1 MPGRAVPAI
10 ALAWAA
16 LAGCRQDMHDQA
28 KVEALE
34 GSNFF
39 EDGRGSRPL
48 VAGTV
53 PRGGLR
59 LDAHDFT
66 GRVGEAFAD
75 AFPAAVT
82 RESLVRG
89 RERYDIFCAPCHD
102 RVGNG
107 LGMIVRRGFRR
118 PPSLHIDRLQLTKA
132 LSNEWAGKGVNVNAI
147 APGYMRTDN
156 TAALQADP
164 VRSKEILA
172 RIPANRWGEPS
183 DLEGA
188 VVFLASPASDY
199 LHGHIMVVDGGWC
212 GR

>member
-1 MPGRAVPAI
+1 MFPPDTRRAARTPGRAVPAI
-10 ALAWAA
+10 AVACAA

-34 GSNFF
+34 GSDFF

-59 LDAHDFT
+59 LDAHYFT
-66 GRVGEAFAD
+66 GRVGDTFAD

-82 RESLVRG
+82 RESLARG

-118 PPSLHIDRLQLTKA
+118 PPSLHIDRLREA
-132 LSNEWAGKGVNVNAI
+132 P
-147 APGYMRTDN
+147 PGYFVDVITRGFGAMADYAAQVPPADRWAI
-156 TAALQADP
+156 TAYIRALQL
-164 VRSKEILA
+164 SQNA
-172 RIPANRWGEPS
+172 RVD
-183 DLEGA
+183 DLPPDDRA
-188 VVFLASPASDY
+188 KL
-199 LHGHIMVVDGGWC
+199 GGS
-212 GR
+212 G